1 MNKAHSPF
9 FALLSKQIKE
19 DFNITKGKKFD
30 VFGMLIN
37 LIISVAVV
45 ALVVLVFNN
54 FIGTYLGIEVDRVID
69 TAARQQEILTFVY
82 GLVIIAGVIGAIGQI
97 THGLFENDDL
107 KIYISLP
114 VSPNIIV
121 LAKII
126 AVYLKQ
132 IVTSAVVLVPF
143 AVMIGL
149 AGQNSAGFYVIMAI
163 SCLFVPVVSVALA
176 TLLALPFYVVKR
188 FVRSRFTVNFIV
200 TTALLALLFWGY
212 SFILELLEQIL
223 AAGELKYIFTAET
236 VAVISA
242 ITKWLVPATNFAA
255 LCFGGDLVFNVAIIL
270 CFIMFS
276 GIIAL
281 LVIRWL
287 YVYITNNRLT
297 RSNSNRKLKA
307 SLKKHSVFMALI
319 KKEFNEVYR
328 SYNYSYQ
335 YFSVAILMP
344 LMVVLCTNIASGL
357 LTELLFVNVNFELC
371 IFVIA
376 IFGVLTNTFCATN
389 ISRDGQLFM
398 SIKAMPVKPQIV
410 IYAKVVFCMIVS
422 FVSVLLASTAL
433 YVFKYITLGQA
444 LITLAVGTCLAFA
457 QICFATKLDFKNPQF
472 SSDDDVEIK
481 ESNSTISSIL
491 FVGLLLAVAM
501 GLLIVFFALTS
512 KLQGGDLSLATSLC
526 SLGFA
531 VLVAGVSVLYLHH
544 NLKKNYA
551 NFTGDKK

>member
-1 MNKAHSPF
+1 MNKARSPF
-9 FALLSKQIKE
+9 FALLSKQLKE
-19 DFNITKGKKFD
+19 DFNLTKGKKID

-37 LIISVAVV
+37 LIISVAVI

-54 FIGTYLGIEVDRVID
+54 FIDAYLNIEVDKVID

-82 GLVIIAGVIGAIGQI
+82 GLVIIAGVVGAIGQI

-114 VSPNIIV
+114 ISPNVIV

-149 AGQNSAGFYVIMAI
+149 AGQNETVFYVIMAI

-188 FVRSRFTVNFIV
+188 FVRSRFTVNFVV

-212 SFILELLEQIL
+212 SYILGLLEQIL
-223 AAGELKYIFTAET
+223 GAGELQYIFTAET

-242 ITKWLVPATNFAA
+242 IAKWLVPAANFAA
-255 LCFGGDLVFNVAIIL
+255 LCFGGGFVINIAIIL
-270 CFIMFS
+270 CFITFS
-276 GIIAL
+276 GVVSL
-281 LVIRWL
+281 LVIHLL
-287 YVYITNNRLT
+287 YVYITNSRLT
-297 RSNSNRKLKA
+297 RANSNRALKA
-307 SLKKHSVFMALI
+307 SLKQHNVFITLI

-344 LMVVLCTNIASGL
+344 LMVALCANIASGL
-357 LTELLFVNVNFELC
+357 LAELLFVDVNFELC

-389 ISRDGQLFM
+389 ISREGQLFM
-398 SIKAMPVKPQIV
+398 SIKAMPVKPHIV

-422 FVSVLLASTAL
+422 FVSVLLASIAL
-433 YVFKYITLGQA
+433 FVFEYVTIGQA
-444 LITLAVGTCLAFA
+444 LIILVVGNCLAFA

-501 GLLIVFFALTS
+501 GLLVVFFALTS
-512 KLQGGDLSLATSLC
+512 KLQGGDSSLATSLC
-526 SLGFA
+526 SLGFS
-531 VLVAGVSVLYLHH
+531 LLIAGGSVLYLHH
-544 NLKKNYA
+544 NLNKNYA
-551 NFTGDKK
+551 NFTGDKR

>member
-1 MNKAHSPF
+1 MNKARSPF
-9 FALLSKQIKE
+9 FALLSKQLKE
-19 DFNITKGKKFD
+19 DFNLTKGKKFD
-30 VFGMLIN
+30 LFGMLIN
-37 LIISVAVV
+37 LIITVAVV

-54 FIGTYLGIEVDRVID
+54 FIGTYVGIEVDRVID
-69 TAARQQEILTFVY
+69 TASRQKEILTFVY
-82 GLVIIAGVIGAIGQI
+82 ALVIIAGVLGAVGQI
-97 THGLFENDDL
+97 SHGLFENDDL

-114 VSPNIIV
+114 LSPNTIV

-143 AVMIGL
+143 AVMIGM
-149 AGQNSAGFYVIMAI
+149 AGGNGAMFYVVMAV

-212 SFILELLEQIL
+212 SFILGLLEQIL
-223 AAGELKYIFTAET
+223 GAGELKYIFTAET
-236 VAVISA
+236 VAVIA
-242 ITKWLVPATNFAA
+242 GIANVLVPATNFAA
-255 LCFGGDLVFNVAIIL
+255 ICFGGDVVVNVVIIL

-276 GIIAL
+276 GIVAL

-287 YVYITNNRLT
+287 YTYITNSRLT
-297 RSNSNRKLKA
+297 RANSNRALKA
-307 SLKKHSVFMALI
+307 SIKKHSIFAALI

-328 SYNYSYQ
+328 SFNYSYQ

-344 LMVVLCTNIASGL
+344 LMVVLCTNVASGL

-398 SIKAMPVKPQIV
+398 SIKAMPIKPQTV

-422 FVSVLLASTAL
+422 FVSELLAATAL
-433 YVFKYITLGQA
+433 YIFGFITVVQA
-444 LITLAVGTCLAFA
+444 VIVLLTGSCLAFA
-457 QICFATKLDFKNPQF
+457 QVCFATKLDFKNPQF

-491 FVGLLLAVAM
+491 FVGLLIAVAM

-512 KLQGGDLSLATSLC
+512 KLQGGDSSLATSLC
-526 SLGFA
+526 SLAFA

>member
-54 FIGTYLGIEVDRVID
+54 FISTYLFIEVDRVVN

-82 GLVIIAGVIGAIGQI
+82 GLVIIAGVIGAMGQI

-114 VSPNIIV
+114 VSPNTIV

-149 AGQNSAGFYVIMAI
+149 AGQNTAVFYVIMAV

-212 SFILELLEQIL
+212 SFILGLLEQIL

-236 VAVISA
+236 VEVISSVA
-242 ITKWLVPATNFAA
+242 QWLVPATNFAT
-255 LCFGGDLVFNVAIIL
+255 LCFGGNLVLNIVIIL

-276 GIIAL
+276 GIVAL

-297 RSNSNRKLKA
+297 RSNSNRTLKA
-307 SLKKHSVFMALI
+307 SLKKHSVFTALV

-371 IFVIA
+371 IFVVA

-398 SIKAMPVKPQIV
+398 SIKAMPVKPQTV

-422 FVSVLLASTAL
+422 FVSVLLAATAL
-433 YVFKYITLGQA
+433 YVFKFVTLGQA
-444 LITLAVGTCLAFA
+444 FITLGAGTCLAFA

-512 KLQGGDLSLATSLC
+512 KLQGGDSSLLTSLC

-531 VLVAGVSVLYLHH
+531 VLVAGLSVLYLHA

>member
-1 MNKAHSPF
+1 F
-9 FALLSKQIKE
+9 FALLSKQLKE

-54 FIGTYLGIEVDRVID
+54 FISTYLNIEVDKVINVS
-69 TAARQQEILTFVY
+69 ARQQEILTFVY
-82 GLVIIAGVIGAIGQI
+82 GLVIIAGVVGAIGQI
-97 THGLFENDDL
+97 TYGLFENDDL

-114 VSPNIIV
+114 LSPNVIV

-149 AGQNSAGFYVIMAI
+149 AGQNGANFYVIMAI

-188 FVRSRFTVNFIV
+188 FVRSRFTINFVV

-212 SFILELLEQIL
+212 SFILGLLEQIL
-223 AAGELKYIFTAET
+223 GAGELKYIFTAET
-236 VAVISA
+236 VAIISA
-242 ITKWLVPATNFAA
+242 IAKWLVPAANFAA
-255 LCFGGDLVFNVAIIL
+255 LCFGGNFVINAAIIV
-270 CFIMFS
+270 CFIIFS
-276 GIIAL
+276 GTVSYI
-281 LVIRWL
+281 VIHGL
-287 YVYITNNRLT
+287 YVYITNSRLT
-297 RSNSNRKLKA
+297 RSNSNRALKA
-307 SLKKHSVFMALI
+307 SLKQHNVFTTLI

-344 LMVVLCTNIASGL
+344 LMVVLCTNVASGL
-357 LTELLFVNVNFELC
+357 LTKLLFVDVNFELC
-371 IFVIA
+371 IFIIA

-389 ISRDGQLFM
+389 VSREGQLFM
-398 SIKAMPVKPQIV
+398 SVKAMPIKPHIV

-422 FVSVLLASTAL
+422 FVSVLLAATAL
-433 YVFKYITLGQA
+433 YIFKYLTLVQA
-444 LITLAVGTCLAFA
+444 LVALVVGTCLAFA
-457 QICFATKLDFKNPQF
+457 QICFATKIDFKNPQF

-481 ESNSTISSIL
+481 ESNSTISAIL
-491 FVGLLLAVAM
+491 FVGLLIAVAM
-501 GLLIVFFALTS
+501 GLLIVFFAITN
-512 KLQGGDLSLATSLC
+512 KLQQGDSSMATALC

-531 VLVAGVSVLYLHH
+531 LLVAGVSVLYLNH
-544 NLKKNYA
+544 NLNKNYA
-551 NFTGDKK
+551 NFTGDKR

>member
-1 MNKAHSPF
+1 MNKARSPF
-9 FALLSKQIKE
+9 FALLSKQLKE

-54 FIGTYLGIEVDRVID
+54 FIGAYLNIEVDKVINVS
-69 TAARQQEILTFVY
+69 ARQQEILTFVY
-82 GLVIIAGVIGAIGQI
+82 GLVIIAGVVGAIGQI
-97 THGLFENDDL
+97 TYGLFENDDL

-114 VSPNIIV
+114 LSPNVIV

-143 AVMIGL
+143 AVMIGI
-149 AGQNSAGFYVIMAI
+149 AGQNGSNFYVIMAI

-176 TLLALPFYVVKR
+176 TLLALPFYVIKR
-188 FVRSRFTVNFIV
+188 FVRSRFTVNFVV

-212 SFILELLEQIL
+212 SFILGLLEQIL
-223 AAGELKYIFTAET
+223 GAGELKYIFTAET

-242 ITKWLVPATNFAA
+242 IAKWLVPATNFAA
-255 LCFGGDLVFNVAIIL
+255 LCFGGNFAINAAIIV
-270 CFIMFS
+270 CFIIFS
-276 GIIAL
+276 GTVSFI
-281 LVIRWL
+281 VIHGL
-287 YVYITNNRLT
+287 YVYITNSRLT
-297 RSNSNRKLKA
+297 RSNSNRALKA
-307 SLKKHSVFMALI
+307 SLKKHNVFTTLI

-344 LMVVLCTNIASGL
+344 LMVVLCTNVASGL
-357 LTELLFVNVNFELC
+357 LTKLLFVDVNFELC
-371 IFVIA
+371 IFIIA

-389 ISRDGQLFM
+389 VSREGQLFM
-398 SIKAMPVKPQIV
+398 SVKAMPIKPHIV

-433 YVFKYITLGQA
+433 FVFKYLTLVQA
-444 LITLAVGTCLAFA
+444 LVALVVGTCLAFA
-457 QICFATKLDFKNPQF
+457 QICFATKIDFKNPQF

-481 ESNSTISSIL
+481 ESNSTISAIL
-491 FVGLLLAVAM
+491 FVGLLIAVAM
-501 GLLIVFFALTS
+501 GLLIVFFAITS
-512 KLQGGDLSLATSLC
+512 KLQQGDSSLLTALC

-531 VLVAGVSVLYLHH
+531 LLVAGVSVLYLNH
-544 NLKKNYA
+544 NLNKNYA